1 MRCIGQVIIY
11 GLIWFG
17 NNSLAYYDII
27 DITPG
32 TNSDFI
38 KRRSKDEFEEMM
50 KYGSPIPD
58 IDNSDIKELT
68 VKMVKVF
75 HVWEIIIEWT
85 SEMSYCHVF
94 ITGTWFSKGGRK

>member
-1 MRCIGQVIIY
+1 MY
-11 GLIWFG
+11 WASNIWTYMIW

-32 TNSDFI
+32 TNSDFV
-38 KRRSKDEFEEMM
+38 KKRSKDEFEEMM

-58 IDNSDIKELT
+58 IDNSDIKELI

-75 HVWEIIIEWT
+75 HV
-85 SEMSYCHVF
+85 
-94 ITGTWFSKGGRK
+94 